1 MPATARPF
9 PPADAIDGISR
20 PASPQ
25 SSSRATQGSL
35 SDPKPSSGAMQATL
49 SDAID
54 GICRPSGPQSA
65 PRTVPV
71 PCSAAIDGITHP
83 ARQQPPRGVDRRP
96 RRDAT
101 HASHAIDATRDA
113 TPPSTRPRGPLGPRA
128 LTALTALTALLTL
141 AAPATAAPPRPVAAL
156 QDIELVADAV
166 LVADAPAAITVTARA
181 AADWTRRAPL
191 PGARVRAAL
200 HPQSGDPIPLATATT
215 DRAGHATL
223 RFRAPAAAPGPATLR
238 VTVESRHGE
247 DTLDRP
253 IQLVAAAHVHLRTDR
268 AVYRPGET
276 LNWRVVLPG
285 LIDARPR
292 SAPID
297 LAIRDPRGT
306 VLWRGRVETDATG
319 MAAGRLPLGEDAP
332 LGTWSLTASAPGGDA
347 KRTIDLR
354 PAKRPAFFV
363 ELAPTPQGARV
374 VARHP
379 SGEPVHGRVELRA
392 GDAIVR
398 GALDAG
404 GALEATLPPGAIE
417 ATVTDGADRR
427 ETARLDR
434 PAPGQGAELA
444 IITPDAAVA
453 GRPIVLHVVAAD
465 ATGLLAA
472 APILRLDDAPAAT
485 EAAPDAAAPEAAAL
499 TPDAAAPGVA
509 RYVWTPPAPGTYTFS
524 AHVALGEHAA
534 GAGATITVDDPD
546 DAPTLT
552 LADPVVEPGDPIR
565 FTGRAR
571 AGDSLTVTLL
581 RRDSPIATLALRPR
595 ADGRFDGALTPPP
608 AAFGLATLRVTRAA
622 FDPATGALATGR
634 AGHTVWLRPAP
645 LAVTLTAETRHRP
658 GATAPLGVTVRDRR
672 GRPVAGAGLA
682 AEVVDLRALALGDTG
697 PDLAVALRHLDVDG
711 AAVAGAAFAA
721 LVDAPGPAAA
731 LAAAAVLAAL
741 PRELPEPTVHDD
753 AVARWAAE
761 AERLDSLDVALTE
774 ALVTW
779 PGAITRRRGAAWD
792 WAMTLDAALAHL
804 GWDPAR
810 RRDPW
815 GRPTRWPDLPRFRAA
830 PALATTARIVTD
842 ERLHL
847 IAEALADDP
856 ALRTGDAKPLAALP
870 AHLRVDAWGHRV
882 TARARSHAD
891 RLAVDLIAP
900 GPDGRAGTADDQIL
914 PDIFSPDGLPGRL
927 LAGLGASGTGWA
939 GGGRSSHV
947 AYGRGAD
954 ARIAAAP
961 VRSRFDE
968 TALWRV
974 GVRTD
979 ARGAATLPVELPD
992 SLTGW
997 RIRVEAL
1004 AADGAV
1010 GAAEGRFETWLPLS
1024 ADVELP
1030 EGLTTGDRYT
1040 APLVLHNRTAADRTL
1055 TITARVDGAARATP
1069 PPATVLVPAGEVRAV
1084 PLALEAITPGE
1095 ARVRLDLTEAGAP
1108 VDAVERTFP
1117 VEAPGRLERRVVS
1130 ATLDARA
1137 PRLNFTL
1144 PPGAAPGTL
1153 SGALRIYRGPADA
1166 VLDGLE
1172 SLIAAPYGCFEQ
1184 TSSTTYPNLMVL
1196 RLLDPSDPS
1205 HAATR
1210 ARAADFVATGY
1221 QRLVGYEVPG
1231 GGFSWFGE
1239 APANRV
1245 LTAYGLMEFA
1255 DMAAVYPVD
1264 PALIARTRDWLIAA
1278 QREDGG
1284 WDPDENW
1291 LHDWSAAQGAVS
1303 TTAWIAHALAAA
1315 GGADEALSKARGYL
1329 RANAAEL
1336 SADPFLTALWALAED
1351 PDGAHAPVTA
1361 LRRHLMPAAPG
1372 ARLYAGKSL
1381 FAAAGQAAD
1390 VQATALAAR
1399 VFHRNGIDA
1408 APLREWLWT
1417 ARSPGGGWGST
1428 QGTVLALHAALDAKP
1443 PKTLPPLAVA
1453 LDGQPHATLDLDGAA
1468 LPTLPLPPLAPGE
1481 HAFTVDA
1488 TVPLLT
1494 DLRWQWR
1501 GEGIPTAE
1509 VNGIEVTLTPDREAI
1524 TRGGAVEMTLTLQN
1538 PGAEAIAMPTAE
1550 VPVPPGFTP
1559 DRESL
1564 ARLQAEGRIARYE
1577 VLGSQINLYLTR
1589 LAPGEV
1595 ITLPY
1600 RLDADAECDV
1610 IQRGPQAFAYYA
1622 PDVRGAAAPL
1632 RLRVTA
1638 PPELAGR

>member
-1 MPATARPF
+1 MTPVGTTDGIDRKPSPSDIMYIDAINAIGRGHTRHLGHINHARHARPARRAIRAAL
-9 PPADAIDGISR
+9 PALI
-20 PASPQ
+20 
-25 SSSRATQGSL
+25 
-35 SDPKPSSGAMQATL
+35 TL
-49 SDAID
+49 LA
-54 GICRPSGPQSA
+54 
-65 PRTVPV
+65 
-71 PCSAAIDGITHP
+71 
-83 ARQQPPRGVDRRP
+83 
-96 RRDAT
+96 
-101 HASHAIDATRDA
+101 
-113 TPPSTRPRGPLGPRA
+113 
-128 LTALTALTALLTL
+128 L
-141 AAPATAAPPRPVAAL
+141 AAHAAPPRPVAAL
-156 QDIELVADAV
+156 QDVELVTDA
-166 LVADAPAAITVTARA
+166 LLIADAPAAITVTARA

-191 PGARVRAAL
+191 AGARVRAAL
-200 HPQSGDPIPLATATT
+200 HRETGDPIPLADART
-215 DRAGHATL
+215 DRDGHATL
-223 RFRAPAAAPGPATLR
+223 RFRAPAADPGPATLR
-238 VTVESRHGE
+238 VTVASRHGE

-292 SAPID
+292 RAPID
-297 LAIRDPRGT
+297 LSIRDPRGT
-306 VLWRGRVETDATG
+306 VMWRGRVETDATG
-319 MAAGRLPLGEDAP
+319 MAAGRLPLGDDAP
-332 LGTWSLTASAPGGDA
+332 LGTWSLTASAPGGEA

-363 ELAPTPQGARV
+363 ELEATPDGARV

-379 SGEPVHGRVELRA
+379 SGEPVRGRVELRA
-392 GDAIVR
+392 GGALVR
-398 GALDAG
+398 GELDAG
-404 GALEATLPPGAIE
+404 GALAATLPAGAVE

-434 PAPGQGAELA
+434 PRPARRRGRDHRPE
-444 IITPDAAVA
+444 AAVA

-465 ATGLLAA
+465 AAGC
-472 APILRLDDAPAAT
+472 RRD
-485 EAAPDAAAPEAAAL
+485 PDAARGATTGYAS
-499 TPDAAAPGVA
+499 AAPLATPRPHRRRAA
-509 RYVWTPPAPGTYTFS
+509 RRSRRAPARRPGPRRRP
-524 AHVALGEHAA
+524 LPL
-534 GAGATITVDDPD
+534 DP
-546 DAPTLT
+546 ARPRHLH
-552 LADPVVEPGDPIR
+552 LHRPR
-565 FTGRAR
+565 RAR
-571 AGDSLTVTLL
+571 RARRQRRRHPHRRRPRRGPHPHRRRARRRARRRDPLHRPRPPGDSLTVTLL
-581 RRDSPIATLALRPR
+581 RRETPIATRALRAR
-595 ADGRFDGALTPPP
+595 ADGRFDGALTPPG
-608 AAFGLATLRVTRAA
+608 AFGLASLRVTRAA
-622 FDPATGALATGR
+622 FDPATGELATGH
-634 AGHTVWLRPAP
+634 AGHTVWLRPSP
-645 LAVTLTAETRHRP
+645 LDVTLAAETRHRP
-658 GATAPLGVTVRDRR
+658 GATAALSVTVATATA
-672 GRPVAGAGLA
+672 AGAQRRPRRQ
-682 AEVVDLRALALGDTG
+682 VVDLRALALSDTG
-697 PDLAVALRHLDVDG
+697 PDLAIALRRLDVDG

-721 LVDAPGPAAA
+721 LLDDPGPAAT
-731 LAAAAVLAAL
+731 LARAAVLAAL
-741 PRELPEPTVHDD
+741 PRDTPAPSVHDD

-761 AERLDSLDVALTE
+761 AERLDDLDFALTE

-779 PGAITRRRGAAWD
+779 PGAIARRRGAAWAF
-792 WAMTLDAALAHL
+792 AMTLDAALAHL
-804 GWDPAR
+804 GWKPDQ

-815 GRPTRWPDLPRFRAA
+815 GRPTRWPDLDRFGAA
-830 PALATTARIVTD
+830 LDPAATARIITD

-847 IAEALADDP
+847 IVDALPDDP
-856 ALRTGDAKPLAALP
+856 ALRQGDDRALAALP

-882 TARARSHAD
+882 TARARSHPG
-891 RLAVDLIAP
+891 RLAIDLIAP
-900 GPDGRAGTADDQIL
+900 GPDGRAGTADDQTL
-914 PDIFSPDGLPGRL
+914 EDIFNPAGLPGRM
-927 LAGLGASGTGWA
+927 LAGLGASGTGFGA
-939 GGGRSSHV
+939 GGRASHV
-947 AYGRGAD
+947 VYGRGAD
-954 ARIAAAP
+954 ARVMGAP

-979 ARGAATLPVELPD
+979 ARGEARLPVALPD

-1030 EGLTTGDRYT
+1030 EVLTTGDRYT
-1040 APLVLHNRTAADRTL
+1040 APLVLHNRTDRDRTL
-1055 TITARVDGAARATP
+1055 ALTARVDGAARATP
-1069 PPATVLVPAGEVRAV
+1069 PPATVTVPAGEVRAV
-1084 PLALEAITPGE
+1084 PLALEALAPGE

-1130 ATLDARA
+1130 ATLGPRA
-1137 PRLNFTL
+1137 PRLAFTL
-1144 PPGAAPGTL
+1144 PQGAAPGTL
-1153 SGALRIYRGPADA
+1153 RGALRVYRGPADA
-1166 VLDGLE
+1166 ALDGLE

-1196 RLLDPSDPS
+1196 RLLDPTDPR

-1221 QRLVGYEVPG
+1221 QRLVGYEVSG

-1264 PALIARTRDWLIAA
+1264 PALINRTRDWLIAA
-1278 QREDGG
+1278 QRPDGG
-1284 WDPDENW
+1284 WDPDEHW
-1291 LHDWSAAQGAVS
+1291 LHDWSAAQGTVS

-1315 GGADEALSKARGYL
+1315 GGADEALLKARGYL
-1329 RANAAEL
+1329 RAHAAEIT
-1336 SADPFLTALWALAED
+1336 ADPFLTALWALAED
-1351 PDGAHAPVTA
+1351 TDGAAVPVAA
-1361 LRRHLMPAAPG
+1361 LRRHLMPATPG

-1381 FAAAGQAAD
+1381 FAASGEAAD

-1408 APLREWLWT
+1408 APLREWLWS
-1417 ARSPGGGWGST
+1417 ARSPRGGWGST

-1443 PKTLPPLAVA
+1443 PAKLPPLAVT
-1453 LDGQPHATLDLDGAA
+1453 LDGAPHATLDLDGAA

-1501 GEGIPTAE
+1501 GEGLPTAE
-1509 VNGIEVTLTPDREAI
+1509 ANGIEVTLTPEREAI
-1524 TRGGAVEMTLTLQN
+1524 ARGQSLAMTLMLRN

-1564 ARLQAEGRIARYE
+1564 QRLQGERRIARYE

-1589 LAPGEV
+1589 LAPGEAV
-1595 ITLPY
+1595 TLPY
-1600 RLDADAECDV
+1600 HLDADAECDV
-1610 IQRGPQAFAYYA
+1610 MQRGAQAFAYYA
-1622 PDVRGAAAPL
+1622 PEVRGAAAPS
-1632 RLRVTA
+1632 RLRITA